1 MKNILLVCST
11 GMSTAMMVQKMQ
23 KAAEKLEEEVKV
35 WAIPENELSKN
46 ISQAD
51 VILLGPQIRFMLEK
65 FKADAG
71 TKPVGVID
79 MRDYG
84 VMNGEKV
91 LKAALDLMVG
101 TK

>member
-1 MKNILLVCST
+1 
-11 GMSTAMMVQKMQ
+11 MSTAMVVQKMQ
-23 KAAEKLEEEVKV
+23 AAAEKIGEEAKI

-46 ISQAD
+46 IDQAD

-65 FKADAG
+65 FKAAAG

-84 VMNGEKV
+84 TMNGEKV
-91 LKAALDLMVG
+91 LKMALDLIAG
-101 TK
+101 GK